1 LRVENSNR
9 RAPGKKAGFLL
20 LEVVLALGVFAIACT
35 GLTVAFHRM
44 AEAAT
49 LAQSELRI
57 TRILDSAL
65 TEQLSMPTLQEGV
78 TQIPVEG
85 TDIELDVVIE
95 PIEDMENQDGELLQQ
110 MFHIKVT
117 ANWFANG
124 AWQERSAE
132 TWRYNL
138 MYQP

>member
-1 LRVENSNR
+1 MKVEGSR
-9 RAPGKKAGFLL
+9 RKQSKGFLL
-20 LEVVLALGVFAIACT
+20 LEVVLALGVFAIVCT

-44 AEAAT
+44 AASAK

-65 TEQLSMPTLQEGV
+65 TEQLSYPTLEEGN

-95 PIEDMENQDGELLQQ
+95 PIEDLENQDGELLQQ
-110 MFHIKVT
+110 MFHITIT
-117 ANWFANG
+117 ASWFENNE
-124 AWQERSAE
+124 WQSRSVE

>member
-1 LRVENSNR
+1 LKFKVS
-9 RAPGKKAGFLL
+9 KKKKGFLL
-20 LEVVLALGVFAIACT
+20 LEVVLALAVFAIACT

-44 AEAAT
+44 AGAAN

-65 TEQLSMPTLQEGV
+65 TEQLSMPMLEEGV

-95 PIEDMENQDGELLQQ
+95 PIEDMENQEGELLQQ
-110 MFHIKVT
+110 MFHIKVI
-117 ANWFANG
+117 ANWYENG

-132 TWRYNL
+132 TWRYNP

>member
-1 LRVENSNR
+1 LKFEVSRNNR
-9 RAPGKKAGFLL
+9 GYLL
-20 LEVVLALGVFAIACT
+20 LEVVLAIAVFAIACT

-44 AEAAT
+44 SAAAS

-65 TEQLSMPTLQEGV
+65 TEQLSLPMLEEGV
-78 TQIPVEG
+78 TQVSIEG
-85 TDIELDVVIE
+85 SDIELDVVIE

-110 MFHIKVT
+110 MFHIRII
-117 ANWFANG
+117 ANWYENG

-132 TWRYNL
+132 TWRYNP

>member
-1 LRVENSNR
+1 LRFKVSS
-9 RAPGKKAGFLL
+9 RAKPKGFLL

-44 AEAAT
+44 AGTAS
-49 LAQSELRI
+49 LAQNELRI

-65 TEQLSMPTLQEGV
+65 TEQLSMPMLEEGV

-85 TDIELDVVIE
+85 TDIELDVIIE
-95 PIEDMENQDGELLQQ
+95 PIEDLENQDGELLQQ
-110 MFHIKVT
+110 MFHIKIT
-117 ANWFANG
+117 ANWYENG
-124 AWQERSAE
+124 GWQERSAE
-132 TWRYNL
+132 TWRYNP

>member
-1 LRVENSNR
+1 MKFKVSR
-9 RAPGKKAGFLL
+9 KKRGFLL
-20 LEVVLALGVFAIACT
+20 LEVVLALAVFAIACT

-44 AEAAT
+44 AGAAN
-49 LAQSELRI
+49 LAQNELRI

-65 TEQLSMPTLQEGV
+65 TEQLSLPMLEEGV

-85 TDIELDVVIE
+85 TDIELDVEIE

-110 MFHIKVT
+110 MFHIKVI
-117 ANWFANG
+117 ANWYENG
-124 AWQERSAE
+124 AWQQRSAE
-132 TWRYNL
+132 TWRYNP

>member
-1 LRVENSNR
+1 MKFKVS
-9 RAPGKKAGFLL
+9 KKKKGFLL
-20 LEVVLALGVFAIACT
+20 LEVVLALAVFAIACT

-44 AEAAT
+44 AGAAN

-65 TEQLSMPTLQEGV
+65 TEQLSMPMLEEGV

-110 MFHIKVT
+110 MFHIKVI
-117 ANWFANG
+117 ANWYENG

-132 TWRYNL
+132 TWRYNP

>member
-1 LRVENSNR
+1 LKVEFSKR
-9 RAPGKKAGFLL
+9 RTKKGFLL
-20 LEVVLALGVFAIACT
+20 LEVVLALAVFAIACT

-44 AEAAT
+44 AGAAN

-65 TEQLSMPTLQEGV
+65 TEQLSMPMLEEGV

-85 TDIELDVVIE
+85 TDIELVVEIE
-95 PIEDMENQDGELLQQ
+95 PIEDMENQEGEILQQ
-110 MFHIKVT
+110 MFHIKVI
-117 ANWFANG
+117 ANWYENG

-132 TWRYNL
+132 TWRYNP

>member
-1 LRVENSNR
+1 LRFKNYSREKPN
-9 RAPGKKAGFLL
+9 GYLL
-20 LEVVLALGVFAIACT
+20 LEVVLAIAVFAIACT

-44 AEAAT
+44 AAAAG

-65 TEQLSMPTLQEGV
+65 TEQLSLPMLEEGV
-78 TQIPVEG
+78 TQVPVEG
-85 TDIELDVVIE
+85 SDIELDVVIE
-95 PIEDMENQDGELLQQ
+95 PIEDIENQDGELLQQ
-110 MFHIKVT
+110 MFHIKII
-117 ANWFANG
+117 ANWYENG

-132 TWRYNL
+132 TWRYNP

>member
-1 LRVENSNR
+1 LKFKVSR
-9 RAPGKKAGFLL
+9 KKRGFLL
-20 LEVVLALGVFAIACT
+20 LEVVLALAVFAIACT

-44 AEAAT
+44 AGAAN
-49 LAQSELRI
+49 LAQNELRI

-65 TEQLSMPTLQEGV
+65 TEQLSLPMIEEGV

-110 MFHIKVT
+110 MFHIKVI
-117 ANWFANG
+117 ANWYENG

-132 TWRYNL
+132 TWRYNP

>member
-1 LRVENSNR
+1 MKFKVS
-9 RAPGKKAGFLL
+9 KKKKGFLL
-20 LEVVLALGVFAIACT
+20 LEVVLALAVFAIACT

-44 AEAAT
+44 AGAAN

-65 TEQLSMPTLQEGV
+65 TEQLSMPMLEEGV

-95 PIEDMENQDGELLQQ
+95 PIEDMENQEGELLQQ
-110 MFHIKVT
+110 MFHIKVI
-117 ANWFANG
+117 ANWYENG

-132 TWRYNL
+132 TWRYNP

>member
-1 LRVENSNR
+1 MKVEFSKR
-9 RAPGKKAGFLL
+9 RTKKGFLL
-20 LEVVLALGVFAIACT
+20 LEVVLALAVFAIACT

-44 AEAAT
+44 AGAAN

-65 TEQLSMPTLQEGV
+65 TEQLSMPMLEEGV

-85 TDIELDVVIE
+85 TDIELDVEIE

-110 MFHIKVT
+110 MFHIKVI
-117 ANWFANG
+117 ANWYENG

-132 TWRYNL
+132 TWRYNP

>member
-1 LRVENSNR
+1 MKFKVSR
-9 RAPGKKAGFLL
+9 KKRGFLL
-20 LEVVLALGVFAIACT
+20 LEVVLALAVFAIACT

-44 AEAAT
+44 AGAAN
-49 LAQSELRI
+49 LAQNELRI

-65 TEQLSMPTLQEGV
+65 TEQLSMPMLEEGV

-110 MFHIKVT
+110 MFHIKVI
-117 ANWFANG
+117 ANWYENG

-132 TWRYNL
+132 TWRYNP

>member
-1 LRVENSNR
+1 LKFKVSR
-9 RAPGKKAGFLL
+9 KKRGFLL
-20 LEVVLALGVFAIACT
+20 LEVVLALAVFAIACT

-44 AEAAT
+44 AGAAN

-65 TEQLSMPTLQEGV
+65 TEQLSLPMLEEGV

-95 PIEDMENQDGELLQQ
+95 PIEDMENQDGDLLQQ
-110 MFHIKVT
+110 MFHIKII
-117 ANWFANG
+117 ANWYENG

-132 TWRYNL
+132 TWRYNP

>member
-1 LRVENSNR
+1 LKVEFSSR
-9 RAPGKKAGFLL
+9 KKTKGFLL
-20 LEVVLALGVFAIACT
+20 LEVVLALSVFAIACT

-44 AEAAT
+44 AGAAS

-65 TEQLSMPTLQEGV
+65 TEQLSMPTLEEGV
-78 TQIPVEG
+78 AQIPVEG

-110 MFHIKVT
+110 MFHIKII
-117 ANWFANG
+117 ANWYENG

-132 TWRYNL
+132 TWRYNP

>member
-1 LRVENSNR
+1 MHKTSNR
-9 RAPGKKAGFLL
+9 PSTRNGFLL
-20 LEVVLALGVFAIACT
+20 LEVVLALGVFAIAAT
-35 GLTVAFHRM
+35 GMAVAFHRM
-44 AEAAT
+44 AESAS
-49 LAQSELRI
+49 LAQTEMRI

-65 TEQLSMPTLQEGV
+65 TEQLSFPTLEEGV

-95 PIEDMENQDGELLQQ
+95 PIEDLENQDGELLQQ
-110 MFHIKVT
+110 MYHIEIT

-124 AWQERSAE
+124 AWQSRSAE

>member
-1 LRVENSNR
+1 MKTQGKTSSTR
-9 RAPGKKAGFLL
+9 RGFLL

-44 AEAAT
+44 AEAAS
-49 LAQSELRI
+49 LSQSELQI

-65 TEQLSMPTLQEGV
+65 TEQLSFPTLEEGT

-85 TDIELDVVIE
+85 SEIVLDVEVK
-95 PIEDMENQDGELLQQ
+95 PIEDLENQDGEVLQQ
-110 MFHIKVT
+110 MFHINIT
-117 ANWFANG
+117 AKWFAAG
-124 AWQERSAE
+124 EWHSRSAE
-132 TWRYNL
+132 TWRYNP

>member
-1 LRVENSNR
+1 MKFKVS
-9 RAPGKKAGFLL
+9 KKKKGFLL
-20 LEVVLALGVFAIACT
+20 LEVVLALAVFAIACT

-44 AEAAT
+44 AGAAS

-65 TEQLSMPTLQEGV
+65 TEQLSLPTLEEGV

-85 TDIELDVVIE
+85 TDIELNVVIE

-110 MFHIKVT
+110 MFHIKII
-117 ANWFANG
+117 ANWYENG

-132 TWRYNL
+132 SWRYNP

>member
-1 LRVENSNR
+1 M
-9 RAPGKKAGFLL
+9 
-20 LEVVLALGVFAIACT
+20 ACT

-44 AEAAT
+44 SAAAG

-65 TEQLSMPTLQEGV
+65 TEQLSMPTLEEGV
-78 TQIPVEG
+78 NQIPIKD

-95 PIEDMENQDGELLQQ
+95 PIEDLENRDGEILQQ
-110 MFHIKVT
+110 MFHIKIT
-117 ANWFANG
+117 ANWYENG

-132 TWRYNL
+132 TWRYNP

>member
-1 LRVENSNR
+1 MKFEVSRNNR
-9 RAPGKKAGFLL
+9 GYLL
-20 LEVVLALGVFAIACT
+20 LEVVLAIAVFAIACT

-44 AEAAT
+44 AAAAS

-57 TRILDSAL
+57 TRILDSVL
-65 TEQLSMPTLQEGV
+65 TEQLSLPMLEEGV
-78 TQIPVEG
+78 TQVPIEG
-85 TDIELDVVIE
+85 SDIELDVVIE

-110 MFHIKVT
+110 MFHIRII
-117 ANWFANG
+117 ANWYENG

-132 TWRYNL
+132 TWRYNP

>member
-1 LRVENSNR
+1 MKFKVSR
-9 RAPGKKAGFLL
+9 KKRGFLL
-20 LEVVLALGVFAIACT
+20 LEVVLALAVFAIACT

-44 AEAAT
+44 AGAAN

-65 TEQLSMPTLQEGV
+65 TEQLSLPMLEEGV

-95 PIEDMENQDGELLQQ
+95 PIEDMENQDGDLLQQ
-110 MFHIKVT
+110 MFHIKII
-117 ANWFANG
+117 ANWYENG

-132 TWRYNL
+132 TWRYNP

>member
-1 LRVENSNR
+1 MKVEFSKR
-9 RAPGKKAGFLL
+9 RTKKGFLL
-20 LEVVLALGVFAIACT
+20 LEVVLALAVFAIACT

-44 AEAAT
+44 AGAAN

-65 TEQLSMPTLQEGV
+65 TEQLSMPMIEEGV

-110 MFHIKVT
+110 MFHIKVI
-117 ANWFANG
+117 ANWYENG

-132 TWRYNL
+132 TWRYNP

>member
-1 LRVENSNR
+1 MLIVGNYR
-9 RAPGKKAGFLL
+9 KKRGFLL

-44 AEAAT
+44 AGAAS

-65 TEQLSMPTLQEGV
+65 TEQLSMPTIEEGV
-78 TQIPVEG
+78 SQIPVEG
-85 TDIELDVVIE
+85 TDVELDVVIE
-95 PIEDMENQDGELLQQ
+95 PIDDMENQDGEVLQQ
-110 MFHIKVT
+110 MFHIKIT
-117 ANWFANG
+117 ANWFENG

-132 TWRYNL
+132 TWRYNP

>member
-1 LRVENSNR
+1 MKTTVS
-9 RAPGKKAGFLL
+9 RAKNGFLL
-20 LEVVLALGVFAIACT
+20 LEVVLALGIFAIAAT
-35 GLTVAFHRM
+35 GMAVAFHRM
-44 AEAAT
+44 AESAS
-49 LAQSELRI
+49 LAQTEMRI

-65 TEQLSMPTLQEGV
+65 TEQLSFPTLEEGV

-85 TDIELDVVIE
+85 TDIELDVIIE
-95 PIEDMENQDGELLQQ
+95 PLDELQNQEGEFLQNMFRIE
-110 MFHIKVT
+110 IT

-124 AWQERSAE
+124 AWQSRSAE

>member
-1 LRVENSNR
+1 MKVEFS
-9 RAPGKKAGFLL
+9 KKKRGFLL
-20 LEVVLALGVFAIACT
+20 LEVVLALAIFAMACT

-44 AEAAT
+44 SAAAG

-65 TEQLSMPTLQEGV
+65 TEQLSMPTLEEGV
-78 TQIPVEG
+78 NQIPIKD

-95 PIEDMENQDGELLQQ
+95 PIEDLENRDGEILQQ
-110 MFHIKVT
+110 MFHIKIT
-117 ANWFANG
+117 ANWYENG

-132 TWRYNL
+132 TWRYNP

>member
-1 LRVENSNR
+1 M
-9 RAPGKKAGFLL
+9 
-20 LEVVLALGVFAIACT
+20 VLALGVFAIAAT
-35 GLTVAFHRM
+35 GMAVAFHRM
-44 AEAAT
+44 AEAAS
-49 LAQSELRI
+49 LAQTEMRI

-65 TEQLSMPTLQEGV
+65 TEQLSYPTVEEGV

-95 PIEDMENQDGELLQQ
+95 PIEDLENMDGELLQQ
-110 MFHIKVT
+110 MFHIEVT
-117 ANWFANG
+117 ANWFAKG
-124 AWQERSAE
+124 AWQSRSAE